1 MWAEKHRPKILSEV
15 RGQDEALGQMQRWAR
30 SWSKGTPRQK
40 AILLFGPAGTGKT
53 TAALALGAEMNWDV
67 LEVNASDK
75 RSQSALEELSRSCR
89 TRYSFS
95 GKALKLYVMDEV
107 DGLSGTEDKGGA
119 RALSEMIR
127 NTVNPI
133 ILICNDL
140 YSPKLRYLRRMAK
153 PIQFGKPRKDAVAA
167 VLRDISRK
175 EDVQPDFIALNLMAE
190 RADGDLR
197 SAINDLEAVS
207 MKGKVSREDVRVPEK
222 RKAEGNVFKAL
233 DLIFD
238 GYPDS
243 ANYARD
249 LDLPPDQL
257 LEWIA
262 ENIPLRHT
270 DMADRAEAYDMASLA
285 DIQLSRVYRR
295 MHWGFWGYATDIMT
309 RGVGSLADP
318 RARRFFRP
326 YRYVP
331 PRAYAQHRARV
342 AALNPMAEGK
352 AGQGEGEI
360 SGIDVSRLIAARC
373 HMSTRTVIADFMPYV
388 KIIHDNNPGMAEA
401 MLRSLG
407 LGDREIVALSGQ
419 LGGE

>member
-1 MWAEKHRPKILSEV
+1 MWAEKHRPKLLSDL
-15 RGQDEALGQMQRWAR
+15 RGQDEAVAQMQKWAR
-30 SWSKGTPRQK
+30 SWSKGRPRQK

-53 TAALALGAEMNWDV
+53 TAALALGAEMEWDV

-75 RSQSALEELSRSCR
+75 RSQSSLEELSRSCR

-95 GKALKLYVMDEV
+95 GRAFKLYVMDEV

-153 PIQFGKPRKDAVAA
+153 LIQFGKTRKDSIAT
-167 VLRDISRK
+167 VLREISRK
-175 EDVQPDFIALNLMAE
+175 ENVQPDFIALNLMAE

-197 SAINDLEAVS
+197 SAINDLEAIS

-222 RKAEGNVFKAL
+222 RRTEGSVFKAL

-243 ANYARD
+243 ANYVRD

-257 LEWIA
+257 LEWVA

-270 DMADRAEAYDMASLA
+270 DRNDRAEAYEMASLA

-295 MHWGFWGYATDIMT
+295 MHWGFWGYATDMMT
-309 RGVGSLADP
+309 RGIGSLADP
-318 RARRFFRP
+318 RARGFFRP

-331 PRAYAQHRARV
+331 PRAYAGHRARM
-342 AALNPMAEGK
+342 AALNPMAGARADK
-352 AGQGEGEI
+352 GGDEI
-360 SGIDVSRLIAARC
+360 SVIEVLRMLASRC
-373 HMSTRTVIADFMPYV
+373 HMSTRTVLADFMPYMR
-388 KIIHDNNPGMAEA
+388 IIHDNDPEMAET
-401 MLRSLG
+401 MFRSLG
-407 LGDREIVALSGQ
+407 LGDQEMAALSGQ